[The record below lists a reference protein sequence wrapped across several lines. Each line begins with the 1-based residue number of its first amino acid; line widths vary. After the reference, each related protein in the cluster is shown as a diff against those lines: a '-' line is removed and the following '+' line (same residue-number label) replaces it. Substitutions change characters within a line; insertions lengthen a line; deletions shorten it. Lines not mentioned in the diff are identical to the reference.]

1 VKELMFY
8 FDEIEDYRV
17 RKTKL
22 LIVCVL
28 LKLTHWLLLL
38 FLVKWTC
45 YWPQS
50 VQIDFNILFFFSL
63 FQTNIGPILLSINPY
78 NDVGNPLTLSSTR
91 TVPLAPQLRKIVQE
105 AVRQQ
110 AETGYPQAIILSG
123 TSGAGKTHCSMLLLR
138 QLFAVA
144 GGGPETD
151 AFKHLAAAFTV
162 LRSLGSAKTA
172 TNSESSRI
180 VSNPNS
186 KLQAWLFE

>member
-1 VKELMFY
+1 MRFISNFY
-8 FDEIEDYRV
+8 LY
-17 RKTKL
+17 
-22 LIVCVL
+22 
-28 LKLTHWLLLL
+28 
-38 FLVKWTC
+38 
-45 YWPQS
+45 YNS
-50 VQIDFNILFFFSL
+50 ILFIILNNIFFL
-63 FQTNIGPILLSINPY
+63 QTNVGPILLSINPY
-78 NDVGNPLTLSSTR
+78 KDVGNPLTLSSTR
-91 TVPLAPQLRKIVQE
+91 SLQLAPQLRRIVQE

-162 LRSLGSAKTA
+162 LRSLGSAKTT

-180 VSNPNS
+180 VSTNNLLNTIVVNII
-186 KLQAWLFE
+186 KNKT

>member
-1 VKELMFY
+1 ML
-8 FDEIEDYRV
+8 
-17 RKTKL
+17 
-22 LIVCVL
+22 
-28 LKLTHWLLLL
+28 
-38 FLVKWTC
+38 
-45 YWPQS
+45 
-50 VQIDFNILFFFSL
+50 
-63 FQTNIGPILLSINPY
+63 
-78 NDVGNPLTLSSTR
+78 
-91 TVPLAPQLRKIVQE
+91 E

-162 LRSLGSAKTA
+162 LRSLGSAKTS

-180 VSNPNS
+180 VSEQTHLVFS
-186 KLQAWLFE
+186 QYILKAKSAIFSVII

>member
-1 VKELMFY
+1 ML
-8 FDEIEDYRV
+8 
-17 RKTKL
+17 
-22 LIVCVL
+22 
-28 LKLTHWLLLL
+28 
-38 FLVKWTC
+38 
-45 YWPQS
+45 
-50 VQIDFNILFFFSL
+50 
-63 FQTNIGPILLSINPY
+63 QTNVGPILLSVNPY
-78 NDVGNPLTLSSTR
+78 QDVGNPLTLSSTR
-91 TVPLAPQLRKIVQE
+91 SLQLAPQLRRIVQE

-180 VSNPNS
+180 VSQPKVVCLMKVLTFKFNLGSIHRSTSDRRRTLPNENS
-186 KLQAWLFE
+186 LLLSRSNSRHPTAS